1 MQRHH
6 LGEGREQP
14 RAAHVAHTHGR
25 ANATIAKAEGG
36 SGTGG
41 GCTNDVAQFEIVD
54 RSALVADL
62 LKHWRPIECCMINIL
77 AVKPRAG
84 G

>member
-1 MQRHH
+1 MLPTTRPSVTRLLPQEF
-6 LGEGREQP
+6 LQAVTSGRL
-14 RAAHVAHTHGR
+14 
-25 ANATIAKAEGG
+25 
-36 SGTGG
+36 
-41 GCTNDVAQFEIVD
+41 NDIAQFEIVD

-62 LKHWRPIECCMINIL
+62 LKHWRQIECCMIHIL

>member
-1 MQRHH
+1 MLPTTRPSVTRLLPQEF
-6 LGEGREQP
+6 LQAVTSGRL
-14 RAAHVAHTHGR
+14 
-25 ANATIAKAEGG
+25 
-36 SGTGG
+36 
-41 GCTNDVAQFEIVD
+41 NDIAQFEIVD